1 MLIDAQ
7 QLGYCRPARGQSLI
21 ARLFKA
27 RRASATSALEGV
39 NFTLGAGELLALIGH
54 NGAGKS
60 TLIKLLLGL
69 IAPSAGSLKVLGQTP
84 RRGMAGVGY
93 LPEHC
98 RLYPRLCAAELL
110 SLFAGVRGASKAE
123 VDELI
128 DAFRL
133 QAILHQPSMSLSKG
147 QLQRLALALS
157 LLGKP
162 RLLLLDEPTTGLDPG
177 ACDFMYQRLDA
188 LKRGGT
194 GLVIC
199 SHDLTLLEPRSDKM
213 LFIGEGRQRAFGA
226 GAEFVS
232 ESGGLRQAY
241 TRLMAPYA
249 LGEQA

>member
-7 QLGYCRPARGQSLI
+7 QLGYCRPARGQSLT

-27 RRASATSALEGV
+27 RRASATSALDGV
-39 NFTLGAGELLALIGH
+39 SFTLEAGELLALVGH

-69 IAPSAGSLKVLGQTP
+69 IAPTSGRLQVLGQTP

-110 SLFAGVRGASKAE
+110 SLFARAKGASKTE

-147 QLQRLALALS
+147 QLQRLALALA

-162 RLLLLDEPTTGLDPG
+162 GLLLLDEPTTGLDPG

-199 SHDLTLLEPRSDKM
+199 SHDLALLEPRCNKA
-213 LFIGEGRQRAFGA
+213 LFIGAGKQQAFGCIE
-226 GAEFVS
+226 EFVS
-232 ESGGLRQAY
+232 QSGGLRQAY
-241 TRLMAPYA
+241 SRLMAPLA
-249 LGEQA
+249 MGEMG